1 MRNLFALIV
10 LVLLVSGSADAQS
23 SVTLRGTV
31 SETVALSVS
40 PSFTSGNAN
49 VVSSGNTVN

>member
-1 MRNLFALIV
+1 MRNLFALIA
-10 LVLLVSGSADAQS
+10 LVLFVSGSADAQS

-40 PSFTSGNAN
+40 R
-49 VVSSGNTVN
+49 VSRPARRTL